1 MWVLLPGFHLT
12 VQMPLLASGHEAA
25 SFFHLLKYLAW
36 FHLAAGVPRYTSD
49 KREIILQ
56 DERINFSSPNTK
68 IYKPGTS
75 AGTQQASEHHFQMPV
90 GQHHSEKLNKKESI
104 SQHIS

>member
-36 FHLAAGVPRYTSD
+36 FHLAAGVP
-49 KREIILQ
+49 
-56 DERINFSSPNTK
+56 
-68 IYKPGTS
+68 GTS

-90 GQHHSEKLNKKESI
+90 GQHHSEKLNKKESS